1 MMLLKHA
8 IWLLIFCPTAIFA
21 QVKFEREFR
30 LNSHEV
36 AAPAKEVVATYPFN
50 KRVKWY
56 REESSTGASIEAKT
70 CFKGQRFSLEFDTT
84 GVLQDVEVEVKF
96 SALRQDVRAAV
107 ESRFNADFKRW
118 KIRKVQR
125 QFSGA
130 PDAVRRSSLEGA
142 SAEGANVHY
151 EIVVRGL
158 KDLTELFEYT
168 FDQSGTMISAKL
180 IVLAPTD
187 NLEY

>member
-1 MMLLKHA
+1 MLIKWFGVLCC
-8 IWLLIFCPTAIFA
+8 LLQLSLNA

-30 LNSHEV
+30 LNTHEV
-36 AAPAKEVVATYPFN
+36 EPQARAYVELFPFT
-50 KRVKWY
+50 RRIKWY
-56 REESSTGASIEAKT
+56 REESSSGASIEAKT
-70 CFKGQRFSLEFDTT
+70 SYKGQRFSLEFDTT

-118 KIRKVQR
+118 KVRKVQR
-125 QFSGA
+125 QFSGS

-168 FDQSGTMISAKL
+168 FDQSGTLISAKL